1 MNQESSTTAH
11 RFRGPAL
18 RGVRVVLSC
27 AALWFAWVA
36 PARAQGESPADSA
49 AVSAPATASSPAPA
63 DTAATSEA
71 DAPNARMLVSNK
83 RVELVGNP
91 ENVVRSGPGNG
102 YAIVATYP
110 RGRTFTVI
118 ALHEGWYGIRLSD
131 TETGW
136 VNAALCKELD
146 DLGGLEFKPNP
157 KLYSR
162 TGTFVM
168 GGYAGGYVFDRKS
181 NSLSLGGRFGYYLFD
196 RWQAEVGVSWSH
208 IQRSQEIVESLFGLS
223 LEAEDFHMLFYQM
236 NLVWEVLP
244 GRQMVPYV
252 TAGAGATVMLGRS
265 EPGVNFGAGTT
276 LFFSRRSAMR
286 WEVKDYRF
294 SSGPDKARVDNNN
307 IEFTLGTEYLF

>member
-1 MNQESSTTAH
+1 MKQVPSSTTRAVH
-11 RFRGPAL
+11 RSAL
-18 RGVRVVLSC
+18 LGAWIVLLC
-27 AALWFAWVA
+27 LAATRASADPA
-36 PARAQGESPADSA
+36 PAADSSLGASTVSVSPDSAAQPSPADL
-49 AVSAPATASSPAPA
+49 
-63 DTAATSEA
+63 
-71 DAPNARMLVSNK
+71 PNARLIVSNK

-110 RGRTFTVI
+110 RGRSFTVI
-118 ALHEGWYGIRLSD
+118 AIHDGWYGVRLSD

-162 TGTFVM
+162 TGTFAL

-196 RWQAEVGVSWSH
+196 RVQAEVGVSWAH

-236 NLVWEVLP
+236 DVLWEVLP

-265 EPGVNFGAGTT
+265 EPGYNFGAGTT
-276 LFFSRRSAMR
+276 LFFSKRSAMR

>member
-1 MNQESSTTAH
+1 MIQDSSITA
-11 RFRGPAL
+11 RSLLRTAPATMSAW
-18 RGVRVVLSC
+18 VLC
-27 AALWFAWVA
+27 LGLLATHVA
-36 PARAQGESPADSA
+36 PARAQAGAAPDSTTVSQA
-49 AVSAPATASSPAPA
+49 APDDSVSVSA
-63 DTAATSEA
+63 A
-71 DAPNARMLVSNK
+71 DAPNARLIVNQK

-102 YAIVATYP
+102 YSIVATYP

-118 ALHEGWYGIRLSD
+118 AMREGWYGIRLSD

-146 DLGGLEFKPNP
+146 EIGDLEFKPNP

-162 TGTFVM
+162 SGTFVL

-236 NLVWEVLP
+236 NVVWEVLP
-244 GRQMVPYV
+244 GRQMVPYL
-252 TAGAGATVMLGRS
+252 TAGAGATVMQGRS
-265 EPGVNFGAGTT
+265 EPGFNFGGGTT

-307 IEFTLGTEYLF
+307 IEFTLGTQYLF

>member
-1 MNQESSTTAH
+1 MTQESSTTAH
-11 RFRGPAL
+11 PLRRPVL
-18 RGVRVVLSC
+18 RGACLVLLC
-27 AALWFAWVA
+27 LAATPVHAV
-36 PARAQGESPADSA
+36 PASSAVPDSSGTA
-49 AVSAPATASSPAPA
+49 AVSAAPDSAAQPNPA
-63 DTAATSEA
+63 DF
-71 DAPNARMLVSNK
+71 PNARLIVSNR

-136 VNAALCKELD
+136 VNASLCKELD

-162 TGTFVM
+162 TGTFTL

-236 NLVWEVLP
+236 NVLWEVLP

-252 TAGAGATVMLGRS
+252 TAGAGATVMQGRS

-276 LFFSRRSAMR
+276 LFFSKRSAMR

-294 SSGPDKARVDNNN
+294 SSGPDRARVDNNN

>member
-1 MNQESSTTAH
+1 MNQESSITAH

-18 RGVRVVLSC
+18 RGVPVVLSC
-27 AALWFAWVA
+27 TAVWFALAA
-36 PARAQGESPADSA
+36 PARAQDAPPADSTD
-49 AVSAPATASSPAPA
+49 VSAPATASAPAPA
-63 DTAATSEA
+63 DTAATSAA

-252 TAGAGATVMLGRS
+252 TAGAGATVMQGRS

>member
-1 MNQESSTTAH
+1 MIPAAS
-11 RFRGPAL
+11 RFIHDFRLAL
-18 RGVRVVLSC
+18 VRVALS
-27 AALWFAWVA
+27 AALALVAVNAFADDA
-36 PARAQGESPADSA
+36 PADS
-49 AVSAPATASSPAPA
+49 SAQALADSSSNVTLAPVTPGVPSLA
-63 DTAATSEA
+63 DS
-71 DAPNARMLVSNK
+71 PNAHLIVHNK

-102 YAIVATYP
+102 YAIVGTYQ
-110 RGRTFTVI
+110 RGRSFPVI

-136 VNAALCKELD
+136 VNASLCKELD
-146 DLGGLEFKPNP
+146 DMGGLEFKPNP

-162 TGTFVM
+162 TGTFVL

-181 NSLSLGGRFGYYLFD
+181 NSLSLGGRFGYYIFD
-196 RWQAEVGVSWSH
+196 RLQAEVGVSWSH

-236 NLVWEVLP
+236 NVVWEALP
-244 GRQMVPYV
+244 GRQMVPYL
-252 TAGAGATVMLGRS
+252 TGGAGATVMQGRS
-265 EPGVNFGAGTT
+265 EPGYNFGAGTT
-276 LFFSRRSAMR
+276 LFFSKRSAMR

-294 SSGPDKARVDNNN
+294 SSGPDRARVDNNN

>member
-1 MNQESSTTAH
+1 
-11 RFRGPAL
+11 
-18 RGVRVVLSC
+18 
-27 AALWFAWVA
+27 VA